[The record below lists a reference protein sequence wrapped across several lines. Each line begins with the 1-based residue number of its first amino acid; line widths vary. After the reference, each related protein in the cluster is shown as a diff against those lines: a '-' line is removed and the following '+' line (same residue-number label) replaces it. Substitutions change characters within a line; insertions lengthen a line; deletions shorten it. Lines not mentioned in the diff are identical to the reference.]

1 LRGEVTAAG
10 CRPADEKMRAVND
23 FNLLAEDAT
32 AVVEVICQGEVS
44 SIVVVRRHLNG
55 AVALAR

>member
-1 LRGEVTAAG
+1 
-10 CRPADEKMRAVND
+10 MRAVND